1 MARHDE
7 RDQTNGYEQLSL
19 KDLLDARDQY
29 HIHLMQHPNVVGT
42 AVGRYR
48 IRKSDPWPTARG
60 PGKSGHKGKRTLE
73 NSEIRPYSWPA
84 ILVLVEEWI
93 AASEF
98 GGGGAYD
105 PDQIVPKTLYL
116 ADGRRVPVCVIEA
129 PRQSRTPSD
138 PPAVRYPL
146 NNIGGGNPVIADVQ
160 GVRHV
165 ATIGSLVNDGHKIY
179 ALTNRHVTGDEGEVV
194 YSRLGGKL
202 ERIGVSSSKQA
213 TRIPFTDIYPGWSGH
228 NVYVNLDVGLIDIDN
243 LDRWTAKVGDI
254 AEVGPLANLS
264 TSSMSL
270 ALIGRAVRG
279 YGAAS
284 KLMQGEIHALFYRYK
299 SQAGFEY
306 ISDFFIGPRTARTG
320 GRKKRSSKHKGPVLT
335 TRPGD
340 SGTLW
345 LLEPVPLPA
354 KKADAHA
361 RKVAGEYQ
369 PIAVQWGENLLASA
383 GSSEPQ
389 PYVLATSLSTVC
401 NLLGVD
407 LVRGWNI
414 DNPDTWGAV
423 GHFSIAA
430 RAAAALSSK
439 VPTLAAL
446 MKNNLTIISHDD
458 ETIRTSDFKGMGDDA
473 FVPMADVPDF
483 FWKHGKQG
491 HSRRMEG
498 PNHFADMDQK
508 RPGDQVDLLTLCKDQ
523 HNIDPDTWNR
533 FYDSV
538 TDLLSGEP
546 ITQNHRGLLPFRV
559 WQIFDEM
566 VGFAKAGKMPEFVC
580 AAGVLAHY
588 VGDACQPLHISYLH
602 DGDPEQPT
610 EKTVHHK
617 NGTVEVVKQPLGI
630 GVHTAYEDDM
640 VNSHRAQIL
649 DGLDTVAKVTS
660 SDQVANGF
668 AAAVATVGLMRDT
681 FNRLPPS
688 TIVDAFVQKAG
699 EGKQARIAA
708 FWKSFG
714 TKTINCMKDGTH
726 LLAALWESA
735 WRAGGGE
742 DTIRTTRALKQTE
755 AMGIVGDAN
764 FLPSLSIVEIGAKL
778 VRPAGAPQASGLTPS
793 ASPVA
798 PPRSRRTPEAGK
810 GAAGRRGGAASAR
823 KTSSRGAKRTAAKR
837 RAKARRKRAT
847 R

>member
-60 PGKSGHKGKRTLE
+60 PGKHGRKGKRTLD

-84 ILVLVEEWI
+84 ILVFVEEWI
-93 AASEF
+93 AVSEF

-116 ADGRRVPVCVIEA
+116 PDGRRVPVCVIEA
-129 PRQSRTPSD
+129 PRESRTPSD
-138 PPAVRYPL
+138 PPLVRYPL

-165 ATIGSLVNDGHKIY
+165 ATIGCLVNDGHKVY

-202 ERIGVSSSKQA
+202 ERIGVSSAKQA

-228 NVYVNLDVGLIDIDN
+228 NVYVNLDVGLIDIDD
-243 LDRWTAKVGDI
+243 LDRWTAKVGEI
-254 AEVGPLANLS
+254 GEVGPLVNLS
-264 TSSMSL
+264 ASSMSL

-306 ISDFFIGPRTARTG
+306 ISDFFIGPRTARSG
-320 GRKKRSSKHKGPVLT
+320 NHKRRSRQQKSVLT

-345 LLEPVPLPA
+345 LLEPVPPPAKSAGTHA
-354 KKADAHA
+354 KKAT
-361 RKVAGEYQ
+361 AGYQ

-389 PYVLATSLSTVC
+389 SYVLATCLSTVC

-414 DNPDTWGAV
+414 DDPDTWGAV

-439 VPTLAAL
+439 VPTLATL

-458 ETIRTSDFKGMGDDA
+458 ETIRTSAFKGMGDDA

-491 HSRRMEG
+491 HSRGLEG

-508 RPGDQVDLLTLCKDQ
+508 RPGDQIDLLALCKDQ
-523 HNIDPDTWNR
+523 RNIDPDVWNR

-546 ITQNHRGLLPFRV
+546 IAQNHRGLLPFRV

-566 VGFAKAGKMPEFVC
+566 VRFAKAGKMPEFVC
-580 AAGVLAHY
+580 AARVMAHY

-602 DGDPEQPT
+602 DGDPEQPI

-617 NGTVEVVKQPLGI
+617 NGTVEAVKQPLGM

-649 DGLDTVAKVTS
+649 DGLDAVPKVTG

-681 FNRLPPS
+681 FNRLPPA
-688 TIVDAFVQKAG
+688 TIVDAFVQSG
-699 EGKQARIAA
+699 TGKQARIAA

-714 TKTINCMKDGTH
+714 AKTIDCMKDGTH

-742 DTIRTTRALKQTE
+742 DTIHATRALKPTE
-755 AMGIVGDAN
+755 AMGIVADAN
-764 FLPSLSIVEIGAKL
+764 FLPSLSIAQIGAKL
-778 VRPAGAPQASGLTPS
+778 VRPAGAPPASAL
-793 ASPVA
+793 A
-798 PPRSRRTPEAGK
+798 PPASVIAPARRRRTPGVRKRA
-810 GAAGRRGGAASAR
+810 AASRRSDAAHGR
-823 KTSSRGAKRTAAKR
+823 KKRAKGTKRAAAKR
-837 RAKARRKRAT
+837 NGKARRKRAT